1 MSTKLGQA
9 RLSQSGGWWVRNTR
23 NKAQLRPAGA
33 GALPELGKKFQ
44 IAINLVSPVSTC
56 TLVKD
61 SPRYSKIARNSL
73 KLSEIVG
80 DSPRQSEI
88 VPDSLK

>member
-1 MSTKLGQA
+1 MLAVNNNIFRSA
-9 RLSQSGGWWVRNTR
+9 SSSRNR
-23 NKAQLRPAGA
+23 SVERKKKG
-33 GALPELGKKFQ
+33 KFQ